1 MCKEYDEGKDEA
13 CMEYEE
19 NRNRLGKAIS
29 KMNKVLENA
38 HHKAALM
45 QGTPFLLKLLSG
57 RVEYD
62 EETEEV
68 MFCYEIYTTDRISL
82 YGKGLQ
88 VFVDWE
94 SSLKYALDCSEPRLP
109 EELCSETKQA
119 VEEFRSAYVKFAGVN
134 D

>member
-1 MCKEYDEGKDEA
+1 MCKEYEKADEA
-13 CMEYEE
+13 RREYEE
-19 NRNRLGKAIS
+19 NRNRLSKAVS
-29 KMNKVLENA
+29 KMNKVLETA

-68 MFCYEIYTTDRISL
+68 MFCYEIYNADRTSL
-82 YGKGLQ
+82 HGKGLQ

-94 SSLKYALDCSEPRLP
+94 SALRYALDCSDPRLP

>member
-1 MCKEYDEGKDEA
+1 MCKEYEKADEA
-13 CMEYEE
+13 GREYEE
-19 NRNRLGKAIS
+19 NRNRLSKAVS
-29 KMNKVLENA
+29 KMNKVLETA

-68 MFCYEIYTTDRISL
+68 MFCYEIYNADRTSL
-82 YGKGLQ
+82 HGKGLQ

-94 SSLKYALDCSEPRLP
+94 SALRYALDCSDPRLP

-119 VEEFRSAYVKFAGVN
+119 DEEFRSAYVKFAGVN

>member
-29 KMNKVLENA
+29 KMNKVLEKA

-45 QGTPFLLKLLSG
+45 QGTPFLLKLLTG

-68 MFCYEIYTTDRISL
+68 IFCYEIYNADRTSL
-82 YGKGLQ
+82 HGKGLQ

-94 SSLKYALDCSEPRLP
+94 SALRYALDCSDPRLP
-109 EELCSETKQA
+109 EDLCSELLKA
-119 VEEFRSAYVKFAGVN
+119 VEEFRLAYVKYAEL
-134 D
+134 DD

>member
-1 MCKEYDEGKDEA
+1 
-13 CMEYEE
+13 
-19 NRNRLGKAIS
+19 
-29 KMNKVLENA
+29 
-38 HHKAALM
+38 
-45 QGTPFLLKLLSG
+45 
-57 RVEYD
+57 
-62 EETEEV
+62 

-94 SSLKYALDCSEPRLP
+94 SSLKYALDCSETRLP
-109 EELCSETKQA
+109 EELCSDTKQA

>member
-1 MCKEYDEGKDEA
+1 MCKEYEKADEA
-13 CMEYEE
+13 RREYEE
-19 NRNRLGKAIS
+19 NRNRLSKAVS
-29 KMNKVLENA
+29 KTNKVLETA

-68 MFCYEIYTTDRISL
+68 MFCYEIYNADRTSL
-82 YGKGLQ
+82 HGKGLQ

-94 SSLKYALDCSEPRLP
+94 SALRYALDCSDPRLP

>member
-1 MCKEYDEGKDEA
+1 MCKEYEKADEA
-13 CMEYEE
+13 RRQYEE

-45 QGTPFLLKLLSG
+45 QGTPFLLKLLTG

-68 MFCYEIYTTDRISL
+68 IFCYEIYNADRTSL
-82 YGKGLQ
+82 HGKGLQ

-94 SSLKYALDCSEPRLP
+94 SALRYALECSDPRLP
-109 EELCSETKQA
+109 EDLCSELLKA
-119 VEEFRSAYVKFAGVN
+119 VEEFRLAYVKYAEL
-134 D
+134 DD

>member
-29 KMNKVLENA
+29 KMNKVLEKA

-68 MFCYEIYTTDRISL
+68 IFCYEIYNADRTSL
-82 YGKGLQ
+82 HGKGLQ

-94 SSLKYALDCSEPRLP
+94 SALRYALDCSDPRLP
-109 EELCSETKQA
+109 EDLCSELLKA
-119 VEEFRSAYVKFAGVN
+119 VEEFRLAYVKYAEL
-134 D
+134 DD

>member
-1 MCKEYDEGKDEA
+1 MCKEYEKADEA
-13 CMEYEE
+13 RREYEE
-19 NRNRLGKAIS
+19 NRNRLSKAVS
-29 KMNKVLENA
+29 KTNKVLETA

-68 MFCYEIYTTDRISL
+68 IFCYEIYNADRTSL
-82 YGKGLQ
+82 HGKGLQ

-94 SSLKYALDCSEPRLP
+94 SALRYALDCSDPRLP
-109 EELCSETKQA
+109 EDLCSELLKA
-119 VEEFRSAYVKFAGVN
+119 VEEFRSAYVKYAEL
-134 D
+134 DD

>member
-1 MCKEYDEGKDEA
+1 MCKEYEKADEA
-13 CMEYEE
+13 RREYEE
-19 NRNRLGKAIS
+19 NRNRLSKAVS
-29 KMNKVLENA
+29 KTNKVLETA

-68 MFCYEIYTTDRISL
+68 MFCYEIYNADRTSL
-82 YGKGLQ
+82 HGKGLQ

-94 SSLKYALDCSEPRLP
+94 SALRYALDCSDPRLP

-119 VEEFRSAYVKFAGVN
+119 VEEFRSAYVKFVGVN

>member
-1 MCKEYDEGKDEA
+1 MCKEYEKADEA
-13 CMEYEE
+13 RRQYEE

-45 QGTPFLLKLLSG
+45 QGTPFLLKLLTG
-57 RVEYD
+57 RVEDD

-68 MFCYEIYTTDRISL
+68 IFCYEIYNADRTSL
-82 YGKGLQ
+82 HGKGLQ

-94 SSLKYALDCSEPRLP
+94 SALRYALECSDPRLP
-109 EELCSETKQA
+109 EDLCSELLKA
-119 VEEFRSAYVKFAGVN
+119 VEEFRSAYVKYAEL
-134 D
+134 DD